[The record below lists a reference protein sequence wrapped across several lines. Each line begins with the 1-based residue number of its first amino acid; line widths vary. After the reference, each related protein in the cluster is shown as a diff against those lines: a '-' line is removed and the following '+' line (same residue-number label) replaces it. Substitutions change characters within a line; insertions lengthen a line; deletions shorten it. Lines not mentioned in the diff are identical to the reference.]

1 MSRPL
6 GAHADAFVEAL
17 QISGFVLETELSEI
31 PPQGV
36 QRLRHRVAGGEIVLF
51 EQRFED
57 RPRQGVLRHHF
68 DGVIPADRG
77 VDRDLELLVESVEP
91 FAQGF
96 VIGTGQKSLDPVDE
110 PREDICNVSGPGL
123 PVFPV
128 PASLDDLGEYRAGW
142 QVERRK
148 GQFGGALSVEP
159 IAAEDD
165 PIGRRVI
172 EVDLVDLGIEPVIV
186 RA

>member
-1 MSRPL
+1 MPEL
-6 GAHADAFVEAL
+6 PEVE
-17 QISGFVLETELSEI
+17 ITREHLERWL
-31 PPQGV
+31 
-36 QRLRHRVAGGEIVLF
+36 
-51 EQRFED
+51 
-57 RPRQGVLRHHF
+57 
-68 DGVIPADRG
+68 
-77 VDRDLELLVESVEP
+77 
-91 FAQGF
+91 
-96 VIGTGQKSLDPVDE
+96 IGRRI
-110 PREDICNVSGPGL
+110 REDICNVPGPGL

-159 IAAEDD
+159 ITAEDD

-186 RA
+186 RAQRPQGGPGIDGLPNYFRAMQTSGRKFALLIKASVVAKASAGGGSVD